1 MALVITEKK
10 EEVKPEEK
18 LVFDN
23 APEPVQEPVVES
35 MPEPA
40 PVAVVEPEPVVESN
54 PEPAVAVQEEF
65 KPVATRVP
73 TPYKPRELIVEEEFV
88 AKPKAPRLEEEDF
101 DNEMLLVPVVKRS
114 RTKRSASKTT
124 KKTHKYKRC
133 KNNHRRNPKTHRCNT
148 KCPPGKKKNATNK
161 RCVNKGGKKC
171 GKK

>member
-1 MALVITEKK
+1 MAPVVPQKK
-10 EEVKPEEK
+10 EEDNPEEK

-23 APEPVQEPVVES
+23 APEPAPEPVPETEPVVEPV
-35 MPEPA
+35 PEP
-40 PVAVVEPEPVVESN
+40 
-54 PEPAVAVQEEF
+54 VQEEF
-65 KPVATRVP
+65 KPVANREP

-161 RCVNKGGKKC
+161 RCINKGGKKC
-171 GKK
+171 LQK